1 MARKVIIS
9 AAITGAIHTPTMS
22 EYLPITP
29 KEIADQAIDA
39 AKAGAASV
47 HIHAR
52 DPQTGIPSAD
62 QNLFAEIVERIQAG
76 TDAIICITTG
86 GGTTMTIQER
96 AASIPRF
103 KPELA
108 SLNMGSINFSLHPL
122 ADKHS
127 EWKHE
132 WEPVMLAATKDNIFR
147 NTFGDLETI
156 LGMMEEAGTKPELE
170 IYDAGHLQNAAFLM
184 MQGLLKPPVYLQF
197 VLGILGGMA
206 ATIDNLV
213 FLKNSADRLLGPGN
227 YQFSGFG
234 AGRMEFP
241 ICTTN
246 VLMGGHCRVGL
257 EDNLNIAQGEKATS
271 NAALVEKMVRILGE
285 FGLEPATP
293 AEARKILG
301 TKGSIG

>member
-39 AKAGAASV
+39 ANAGAAAV

-52 DPQTGIPSAD
+52 DPETGIPSSNGD
-62 QNLFAEIVERIQAG
+62 LFAEIVERIQAG

-86 GGTTMTIQER
+86 GGPTMSIEER

-108 SLNMGSINFSLHPL
+108 SLNMGSINFALHPL
-122 ADKHS
+122 ADKHN
-127 EWKHE
+127 EWKYD
-132 WEPVMLAATKDNIFR
+132 WEPFALEASKDNIFR

-156 LGMMEEAGTKPELE
+156 LAMMEEAGTKPELE
-170 IYDAGHLQNAAFLM
+170 IYDAGHIHNAAFM
-184 MQGLLKPPVYLQF
+184 VMQGMLKPPVYLQF

-234 AGRMEFP
+234 AGRMEYP

-257 EDNLNIAQGEKATS
+257 EDNLNLSQGVKAKS
-271 NAALVEKMVRILGE
+271 NAELVEKMVRILGE
-285 FGLEPATP
+285 FSLEPATP

-301 TKGSIG
+301 TKGSLG